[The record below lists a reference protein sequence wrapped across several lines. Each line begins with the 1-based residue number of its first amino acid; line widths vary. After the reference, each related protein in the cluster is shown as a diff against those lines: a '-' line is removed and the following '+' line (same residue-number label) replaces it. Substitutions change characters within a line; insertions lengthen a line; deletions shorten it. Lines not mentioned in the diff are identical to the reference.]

1 MDLSGGLIARDLWP
15 LPSGE
20 LAVRPGLA
28 KILDY
33 EPATPAEE
41 IVFFRSFRV
50 STTDEVRWIVIHD
63 GLLDLVDAETGETI
77 QSISLA
83 ATANGALASVAQVE
97 GRLLVAVPGGDLY
110 YGWDN
115 NTLEPIQAA
124 NAGIIDTLDT
134 LLPPDAC
141 VAEYSGRAAYTD
153 GTSVYVSDPLIPRA
167 VVGNNVFTPPGG
179 GAVLRLM
186 TGENGDLWV
195 VTSSEVFILPSENA
209 AQGQGLQGGLRRTAE
224 FRARD
229 GLAVAY
235 AADRPWG
242 LTHEGV
248 ISLDA
253 ERRTIRC
260 VPRTAWGSS
269 QTRLPT
275 TCASA
280 RLHGY
285 GHMLVLDFGD
295 GLHVVVDART
305 GFASAWNT
313 PEYAVADQRGG
324 FGGLGVGFEGSL
336 VIATGYSVCSPEWY
350 NDGDENGSNAVTG
363 GFVFT
368 EIGGPDNA
376 GTVREIRIRTDSRR
390 ATGGE
395 DVLGSSYAETTHE
408 DRAPVPGT
416 VTDWS
421 TEVIAAPMLE
431 RYSFR
436 LEIVGDERC
445 AEAYAH
451 EPLSRVYA
459 GTDRT
464 MRNVPERTHQ

>member
-1 MDLSGGLIARDLWP
+1 MDLSGGLIARDMWP

-33 EPATPAEE
+33 APADFAEE
-41 IVFFRSFRV
+41 IAFFRSFRV
-50 STTDEVRWIVIHD
+50 STTDEVRWIVIAN
-63 GLLDLVDAETGETI
+63 GVLDLVDAESGETI
-77 QSISLA
+77 QSITLPE
-83 ATANGALASVAQVE
+83 TANAALASVAQVE

-124 NAGIIDTLDT
+124 AAGIIDTLDT
-134 LLPPDAC
+134 LLPPTAC

-153 GTSVYVSDPLIPRA
+153 GTSVFVSDPLIPRA

-179 GAVLRLM
+179 GSVLRLL
-186 TGENGDLWV
+186 TGERGDLWV

-224 FRARD
+224 YRARD

-242 LTHEGV
+242 LTDEGV
-248 ISLDA
+248 VSLDS
-253 ERRTIRC
+253 ERREIRV

-269 QTRLPT
+269 NTRLPNS
-275 TCASA
+275 CAAA
-280 RLHGY
+280 RLLGY
-285 GHMLVLDFGD
+285 GSTLVLDFGD
-295 GLHVVVDART
+295 GVHAVVDART

-313 PEYAVADQRGG
+313 PEYAVDTRGG
-324 FGGLGVGFEGSL
+324 FAGLGVGFEGSL
-336 VIATGYSVCSPEWY
+336 VVATGYAVCGLEWY
-350 NDGDENGSNAVTG
+350 NDGDENGASAVTG

-368 EIGGPDNA
+368 EVGGPDNA
-376 GTVREIRIRTDSRR
+376 GTVREIRVRTDSYR

-395 DVLGSSYAETTHE
+395 DAAGTSYSENSHE

-421 TEVIAAPMLE
+421 TETIAAPMLE
-431 RYSFR
+431 RFSFR
-436 LEIVGDERC
+436 LELVGDERC
-445 AEAYAH
+445 AEAYA
-451 EPLSRVYA
+451 LGALARVYA

-464 MRNVPERTHQ
+464 TRVTPERTHQ